1 MTLEDL
7 INLLRKFNY
16 SEDEIKRIDD
26 AYKYANMKHGNQVR
40 QSGEPYI
47 THPLHVAYTLVGLH
61 ADVNTIIAALLHD
74 VLEDTKT
81 EKDEIVSLFN
91 EEIANLVDG
100 VTNLSDKDYCS
111 REMAKKASMRKFLV
125 AATNDV
131 RIIIIKLADRLHN
144 MQTLQFKSPEKQQE
158 KAHETL
164 DIFVPTASK
173 IGTYELQRSLEDL
186 AFKYL
191 NPDQYHVI
199 SELKMNYAENNA
211 IYVAQTMKD
220 FRKLLLSKGLTG
232 SVDMRERNIYSLYN
246 KIQSGLKPND
256 IHDILAIKVILK
268 EMNDCF
274 DFLEYLRE
282 TYRFFDEDYRDYISN
297 PKPNLYQSI
306 HTSIF
311 AANDRI
317 FQTRIRTRDMD
328 LIANRGIAAYW
339 DLDRENARTRIQSEF
354 ETKLRLYKNVKRL
367 NSMFPDDSQFFDS
380 VKSDIL
386 SPPISVHALNG
397 DLIELPNGAT
407 PIDFAYQIHKS
418 LGDAMVAAV
427 VNGDFVPIGCTLK
440 DNDAVKIIVNKSRYG
455 PKYGWDQMAVTS
467 YARQRIR
474 EYNRKFPKKG

>member
-81 EKDEIVSLFN
+81 EKEEITKNFN
-91 EEIANLVDG
+91 EEVANLVDG
-100 VTNLSDKDYCS
+100 VTNLSDKDYSS
-111 REMAKKASMRKFLV
+111 REMAKKASTRKLLV

-173 IGTYELQRSLEDL
+173 IGTYELQRNLEDL
-186 AFKYL
+186 SFKYL
-191 NPDQYHVI
+191 NPDQYHI
-199 SELKMNYAENNA
+199 IGELKMNFAENNA
-211 IYVAQTMKD
+211 IYVDELMKNC
-220 FRKLLLSKGLTG
+220 RKILLANGLTG
-232 SVDMRERNIYSLYN
+232 SVDIRERNLYSLYN
-246 KIQSGLKPND
+246 KIRSGFKPND
-256 IHDILAIKVILK
+256 IHDILAVKVVLKQIK
-268 EMNDCF
+268 DCT
-274 DFLEYLRE
+274 DFLEYLKKS
-282 TYRFFDEDYRDYISN
+282 YRFFEEEYRDYISN

-306 HTSIF
+306 HASWYLS
-311 AANDRI
+311 DDKI

-339 DLDRENARTRIQSEF
+339 DLDRDNARTRIQSEF

-367 NSMFPDDSQFFDS
+367 NSMFPDDAQFFDS
-380 VKSDIL
+380 LKSDVL

-418 LGDAMVAAV
+418 LGDSMVAAT
-427 VNGDFVPIGCTLK
+427 VNGEFVPVGCTLK
-440 DNDAVKIIVNKSRYG
+440 NDDAVRIIVNKTCYA

-474 EYNRKFPKKG
+474 EYNRKFQKKG